1 VKYPILF
8 LIVSVLLA
16 AFVFVILSVAAIT
29 EVKELIVRKA
39 GLGDLS
45 TD

>member
-8 LIVSVLLA
+8 LIVSVLLS

>member
-16 AFVFVILSVAAIT
+16 AFVCVVLTVAAVT